1 MSSKT
6 PTRLEPESYLGTLG
20 LVWAVATALLIATWW
35 LIGSQ
40 VATHRDRE
48 LQAAGRDLA
57 NLTRVSQE
65 HADRTLH
72 SADQVV
78 RFVQARYLELGPR
91 LDLIA
96 LTQQGIID
104 AENFPQ
110 VGVIDAKGIYILAN
124 RPITSRLDLS
134 DREHFA
140 VHRDN
145 PTDQLFVSK
154 PVLGRATG
162 KWSIQLTRRIE
173 LPGGG
178 FGGVVVLSI
187 DPGYFTRFYSDLR
200 LGPQGVSTVIGLDG
214 VIRARHP
221 SDDGAFSADMTDSP
235 FMKRI
240 AAGESM
246 GTYTSRSPV
255 DGVERMLHFRRLAR
269 FNLVVVSGL
278 GLDDVLA
285 NHHRTR
291 DALVLQGGLVSLLV
305 LSLAALVTGYLVRMR
320 RELQARHQA
329 QLQAQESTE
338 QLKAIFALSPD
349 GFVGFDA
356 GGRLKQVNP
365 AFLRLTAAEGIELE
379 GMDEAQF
386 GTWLSAR
393 CEPGA
398 TFERVAAL
406 QSQSGAPPSPAQ
418 RNMVIARGKKVLQV
432 GFGRSDARSVARVL
446 VFRDVTHETEVD
458 QIKSEFLAAAAHE
471 LRTPMASVYGF
482 AEVLSTQDLSETERR
497 EFVNIILEQSGNVSR
512 ILDEL
517 LDLARMEARRG
528 KDFKRVPLDLAAL
541 VRDTARGYKPPSG
554 RQTPTLE
561 PAPRPMRVQADADK
575 LRQALLN
582 VLSNAYKYSPG
593 GGAVDVQFLS
603 RAAGATEQVG
613 VCVGDQGIGMTPAQV
628 AQVFERFYR
637 ADKSG
642 QVPGT
647 GLGMSLVKEIMDLH
661 QGEVEIVST
670 LGQGTRVCL
679 WLPEEGP

>member
-1 MSSKT
+1 M
-6 PTRLEPESYLGTLG
+6 PARADPERYWGTLG
-20 LVWAVATALLIATWW
+20 LVWAVATALLVMTWW

-48 LQAAGRDLA
+48 MQAAGRDLA

-72 SADQVV
+72 SADQVI
-78 RFVQARYLELGPR
+78 RFVQARYLELGSR
-91 LDLIA
+91 LDLIG

-110 VGVIDAKGIYILAN
+110 VGVIDAQGIYILAN
-124 RPITSRLDLS
+124 RPITTRLDLS

-140 VHRDN
+140 VHRDK
-145 PTDQLFVSK
+145 PSDQLFVSK

-187 DPGYFTRFYSDLR
+187 DPGYFARFYSDLR

-221 SDDGAFSADMTDSP
+221 SNDGAFSADMSGSP
-235 FMKRI
+235 LMKRI
-240 AAGESM
+240 AAGEPM
-246 GTYTSRSPV
+246 GAYTSRSPV

-278 GLDDVLA
+278 GLDDLLA

-291 DALVLQGGLVSLLV
+291 DALVLQGGVVSLLI
-305 LSLAALVTGYLVRMR
+305 LILAALLTGYLARMR

-379 GMDEAQF
+379 GLDETQF

-398 TFERVAAL
+398 TFDRVAAL
-406 QSQSGAPPSPAQ
+406 QGRAGVPASPAQ
-418 RNMVIARGKKVLQV
+418 RTLVIARGKKVLQV
-432 GFGRSDARSVARVL
+432 GFGSSDARTLARVL
-446 VFRDVTHETEVD
+446 VFRDVTHETAVD

-482 AEVLSTQDLSETERR
+482 AEVLSTQNLSEAERR

-541 VRDTARGYKPPSG
+541 VRDTARVYKPPAG
-554 RQTPTLE
+554 RQAPSLE
-561 PAPRPMRVQADADK
+561 AAPRPMRVQADADK
-575 LRQALLN
+575 LRQAVLN

-593 GGAVDVQFLS
+593 GGAVAVHFLS
-603 RAAGATEQVG
+603 RTSGSTPQVG
-613 VCVGDQGIGMTPAQV
+613 VCIGDQGIGMSPAQV

-637 ADKSG
+637 VDQSG

-647 GLGMSLVKEIMDLH
+647 GLGMSLVKEIIDLH
-661 QGEVEIVST
+661 QGEVEIASA

-679 WLPEEGP
+679 WLPQEGP

>member
-1 MSSKT
+1 MR
-6 PTRLEPESYLGTLG
+6 TRPEPVRYRGTLG
-20 LVWAVATALLIATWW
+20 LVWAVATALLVMTWW

-40 VATHRDRE
+40 VATHRARE
-48 LQAAGRDLA
+48 MQAAVRDLA

-72 SADQVV
+72 SADQVI

-91 LDLIA
+91 LDLIG

-110 VGVIDAKGIYILAN
+110 VGVIDANGIYILAN

-140 VHRDN
+140 VHRDK
-145 PTDQLFVSK
+145 PSDQLFVSK

-187 DPGYFTRFYSDLR
+187 DPGYFARFYSDLR

-221 SDDGAFSADMTDSP
+221 SNDGAFSADMTGSP
-235 FMKRI
+235 FTKRI
-240 AAGESM
+240 AAGESV

-278 GLDDVLA
+278 GLDDLLA

-291 DALVLQGGLVSLLV
+291 DALVLQGGLVSLLI
-305 LSLAALVTGYLVRMR
+305 LCLAALVTGYLARLR

-329 QLQAQESTE
+329 QLEAQESTE

-365 AFLRLTAAEGIELE
+365 AFLRLTAAEGTELE
-379 GMDEAQF
+379 GLDEAQF

-393 CEPGA
+393 CEPHA
-398 TFERVAAL
+398 TFDHVAEL
-406 QSQSGAPPSPAQ
+406 QGRAGAPPSPAQ
-418 RNMVIARGKKVLQV
+418 RNLVIARGKKVLQV
-432 GFGRSDARSVARVL
+432 GFGSSDARSVARVL
-446 VFRDVTHETEVD
+446 VFRDVTHETAVD

-482 AEVLSTQDLSETERR
+482 AEVLSTQVLSETERR

-528 KDFKRVPLDLAAL
+528 KDFKRVPLDLATL
-541 VRDTARGYKPPSG
+541 VRDTARAYKPPAG
-554 RQTPTLE
+554 RQPPALQG
-561 PAPRPMRVQADADK
+561 APRPMRVQADADK
-575 LRQALLN
+575 LRQAVLN

-593 GGAVDVQFLS
+593 GAAVDVQFLS
-603 RAAGATEQVG
+603 RTSGTTAQVG
-613 VCVGDQGIGMTPAQV
+613 VCVGDQGIGMSPAQV

-637 ADKSG
+637 ADQSG

-661 QGEVEIVST
+661 QGEVEIVSA

-679 WLPEEGP
+679 WVPEQGT